1 MEKSSKMFPRH
12 KGFAI
17 ISESFALNLTIS
29 VTVTNKQLFAPLQC
43 YLKQN
48 FLPFSV
54 KLIEYF
60 FSAVNAVSSNPCVIR
75 SPRIKIFL
83 SS

>member
-29 VTVTNKQLFAPLQC
+29 VTVTNKQLFAPL
-43 YLKQN
+43 
-48 FLPFSV
+48 
-54 KLIEYF
+54 
-60 FSAVNAVSSNPCVIR
+60 
-75 SPRIKIFL
+75 
-83 SS
+83 